1 MLKFF
6 TRFRNIQLEKW
17 NELRFATIS
26 NKRQRIIALD
36 MLRGIFLVTLIV
48 NHIPWTPS
56 LFSFITGRSELFASA
71 AEGFFVVSGILVG
84 YIYGQKIIGSPR
96 PTFKRIWKRGFVL
109 YILSVTGTLF
119 FTLLALR
126 FSSNIVGIEPW
137 NGSIQSYLFNTFS
150 LRYSYGWTDF
160 LNRYAL
166 FMFAAPFALWLI
178 SRQKA
183 WVVMGL
189 SGLIWLVLREN
200 VYFMPF
206 SAWQLIF
213 MFGLVIGYYLP
224 QIEARA
230 MRLSEYKKRIGFR
243 VIVTTATLTYVLSVW
258 WSVVIPFLAISLGA
272 DLPQAIL
279 SLFIKLAEYRTT
291 IWDGWFSKQ
300 TLAPGRVLMGTL
312 WFLALYLLIRVYES
326 KVAYWKY
333 GKMIEYLGKHS
344 LFVYVT
350 HGLVIV
356 LVNILLSPPPGY
368 QNILLNTVVVTIV
381 LWSVYELTNRRE
393 LFDHLITR
401 TRHRI
406 NREDF

>member
-1 MLKFF
+1 MLKFLNQF
-6 TRFRNIQLEKW
+6 KNTQLDKW
-17 NELRFATIS
+17 NELRYSTIS
-26 NKRQRIIALD
+26 SKRQRIIALD
-36 MLRGIFLVTLIV
+36 ILRGIFLVTLIV

-56 LFSFITGRSELFASA
+56 LFSFITGRGELFASA

-96 PTFKRIWKRGFVL
+96 PTFYRIWKRGFVL
-109 YILSVTGTLF
+109 YILSVIGTLF

-126 FSSNIVGIEPW
+126 FSPSVVGIEPW
-137 NGSIQSYLFNTFS
+137 NGSIQSYLLNTFT

-189 SGLIWLVLREN
+189 SVLIWLVLREN

-230 MRLSEYKKRIGFR
+230 MRLSEYKKLIGFR
-243 VIVTTATLTYVLSVW
+243 FVVSLAILTYILSVW
-258 WSVVIPFLAISLGA
+258 WSVVIPYMAINIGTQLPVDLSVLFL
-272 DLPQAIL
+272 
-279 SLFIKLAEYRTT
+279 KLAEYRTA
-291 IWDGWFSKQ
+291 IWDEWFSKQ
-300 TLAPGRVLMGTL
+300 TLAPGRVLVGVL

-333 GKMIEYLGKHS
+333 GRMIEYLGKHS

-368 QNILLNTVVVTIV
+368 QNLLLNTIVVLLV
-381 LWSVYELTNRRE
+381 LWTVYELTNRRE
-393 LFDHLITR
+393 LFDRLVTR
-401 TRHRI
+401 TRRRI